1 MKSKLFAITLKFGH
15 MVPIEEQLYL
25 LERDV
30 SEAPLPSAML
40 LQTDMYLNQ
49 SMSRYVLIKQLGK

>member
-1 MKSKLFAITLKFGH
+1 MKSMSFATTLKFGH

-30 SEAPLPSAML
+30 SGEPLPSAML
-40 LQTDMYLNQ
+40 L
-49 SMSRYVLIKQLGK
+49 